1 MWLAIFFIVYYFII
15 SEYINY
21 STMKLLGY
29 WLHESIWIEPKTL
42 RMSNFWITD
51 ICEQSSVE
59 GLSVQTGVVEPSQIA
74 LKFLFIL
81 DKSLVKGKMIF
92 TLIWL
97 ENHLTNFLSQT
108 QNSFM
113 RFDALLKELLSRIST
128 NFSLGLSP
136 LWIWNT
142 FILMTPKYLCDTID
156 VGIR

>member
-1 MWLAIFFIVYYFII
+1 M
-15 SEYINY
+15 
-21 STMKLLGY
+21 
-29 WLHESIWIEPKTL
+29 
-42 RMSNFWITD
+42 
-51 ICEQSSVE
+51 E

-113 RFDALLKELLSRIST
+113 RFDAEGALE
-128 NFSLGLSP
+128 
-136 LWIWNT
+136 
-142 FILMTPKYLCDTID
+142 
-156 VGIR
+156 

>member
-1 MWLAIFFIVYYFII
+1 
-15 SEYINY
+15 
-21 STMKLLGY
+21 
-29 WLHESIWIEPKTL
+29 
-42 RMSNFWITD
+42 MSNFWITD

-113 RFDALLKELLSRIST
+113 RFDAEGALE
-128 NFSLGLSP
+128 
-136 LWIWNT
+136 
-142 FILMTPKYLCDTID
+142 
-156 VGIR
+156 